1 MARPHPVLWL
11 GRNPGVADAL
21 LGVGLTCIAVLFHL
35 TINEVDAADPSV
47 QGVAFTVLA
56 TLPIVWRRRAPVA
69 VLALVVA
76 GQVLGEVVNIVGSG
90 WMGVL
95 IAAYSVGAYRSGR
108 LLSYVGSGLVVA
120 SAGFT
125 VLGVFIS
132 EVPWQAVIT
141 TTVTIAGAVLV
152 GDSVRR
158 RRERQAEL
166 VERAERAERERE
178 LVAREQVHHE
188 RTRIARELHDVV
200 AHSLTLMVIQASAAQ
215 RTHDADAAREAM
227 AVVETTGRSAMQE
240 MRRILG
246 VLRDGDEPLTDRSP
260 QPSLD
265 SLRSLVDGTTDL
277 PVHFELRCADD
288 AMDGLPAGVEL
299 SLYRIV
305 QEGLTNVRRH
315 AGHVDEVV
323 VSVGRSDDDAVVVEV
338 VDDGRGAA
346 SLPTV
351 DGFGLLGMRERV
363 AVHDGTLLA
372 GPRPGGGWRIK
383 AVIPVHA

>member
-1 MARPHPVLWL
+1 MVRPHPVLWL
-11 GRNPGVADAL
+11 RRHPDLADAL
-21 LGVGLTCIAVLFHL
+21 LGGALAIVAVVFHL
-35 TINEVDAADPSV
+35 TIDDGDAAEPSFW
-47 QGVAFTVLA
+47 GVLLTLLA
-56 TLPIVWRRRAPVA
+56 TLPVVWRRRAPVA
-69 VLALVVA
+69 VMAAVGA
-76 GQVLGEVVNIVGSG
+76 GQVLAEALNIVGSG

-108 LLSYVGSGLVVA
+108 LLTYVGSGLVA
-120 SAGFT
+120 AAAGST

-141 TTVTIAGAVLV
+141 TTVTIAGALLV

-166 VERAERAERERE
+166 LERAERAERERE
-178 LVAREQVHHE
+178 LLAREQVHHE

-200 AHSLTLMVIQASAAQ
+200 AHSLTVMVIQASAAQ
-215 RTHDADAAREAM
+215 RTADPVAARDAM
-227 AVVETTGRSAMQE
+227 AVVETTGRSAMTE

-246 VLRDGDEPLTDRSP
+246 VLRDGGESFGDRSP

-265 SLRSLVDGTTDL
+265 ALRSLVDGTTDL
-277 PVHFELRCADD
+277 PVHFDLRCAPDELAD
-288 AMDGLPAGVEL
+288 LPAGVEL
-299 SLYRIV
+299 SVYRIV

-323 VSVGRSDDDAVVVEV
+323 VSVGCADDAVVVEV
-338 VDDGRGAA
+338 LDDGRGAA
-346 SLPTV
+346 SMPTS

-363 AVHDGTLLA
+363 AVHAGTLLV
-372 GPRPGGGWRIK
+372 GPRAGGGWRVK